1 MSNYQI
7 LNEELIYNEW
17 KINLSFNENEI
28 KIKMN
33 KLNLFEYYEE
43 VFTFNYLKNLIFFFF
58 KYIYKRD
65 FK

>member
-33 KLNLFEYYEE
+33 KLNLFEYY
-43 VFTFNYLKNLIFFFF
+43 
-58 KYIYKRD
+58 
-65 FK
+65 